1 MAKYH
6 RRSINMYKGFST
18 ISKHKKFTL
27 TDRELVVRNLT
38 NMLNIREGELPGKP
52 EYGTTIWNYLFEP
65 NTVDVERRVTSEIE
79 RLINTDPRIVL
90 EDVNYHS
97 QHNGMVLSL
106 DVRILPGVDT
116 EQIRVLFDQ
125 DSGDA
130 IVR

>member
-106 DVRILPGVDT
+106 DVIILPGVDT

>member
-1 MAKYH
+1 M
-6 RRSINMYKGFST
+6 NMYKGFST

>member
-1 MAKYH
+1 
-6 RRSINMYKGFST
+6 MYKGFST

>member
-18 ISKHKKFTL
+18 INRHKKFTL

-106 DVRILPGVDT
+106 DVIILPGVDT

>member
-18 ISKHKKFTL
+18 INRHKKFTL